1 MTADSTTGVTTRSRG
16 AMPPPNAGG
25 ETVPVNWRA
34 AVASYQKADTRRA
47 LTQVANTLLPLVGA
61 MYLMYLSLA
70 WSYWITLA
78 LAIPTA
84 GFLVRTFIIMHD
96 CGHGSF
102 LPSQRYNNLIGYITG
117 VLTFTPYSEWRHEHA
132 IHHATAGDLDRRGHG
147 DIETLTVDEYLALGT
162 WGRIKYRLYRNP
174 LVLLG
179 LGPFYMMF
187 VQRVPGRYRSS
198 GKPKTASVW
207 TTNLS
212 IVAVVMVLVLAIGIQ
227 SVLWVYLPAAYIS
240 ASAGVYLFFV
250 QHQYDQ
256 AYWERH
262 AKWDYATAAVKGSS
276 YFKLPKVLQ
285 WFTGNIGL
293 HHVHHLAP
301 RVPNYNLQRAHDEH
315 PLFKTAPVITM
326 AQSIKCLR
334 LALWDEQHKRLVPF
348 SAIRT
353 MQRA

>member
-1 MTADSTTGVTTRSRG
+1 MTADSTTGVTTRSRD
-16 AMPPPNAGG
+16 ARQPLNAGC
-25 ETVPVNWRA
+25 ENVPIDWRA
-34 AVASYQKADTRRA
+34 AVARYQKADTRRA
-47 LTQVANTLLPLVGA
+47 LTQVANTLLPLVGT

-147 DIETLTVDEYLALGT
+147 DIETLTVDEYLALGS

-179 LGPFYMMF
+179 FGPFYMMF

-212 IVAVVMVLVLAIGIQ
+212 IAAVVTVLVLAIGIQ

-262 AKWDYATAAVKGSS
+262 AKWDYATAAVQGSS

-301 RVPNYNLQRAHDEH
+301 RVPNYHLQRAHDEH
-315 PLFKTAPVITM
+315 PLFKTAPVITIV
-326 AQSIKCLR
+326 QSIKCLR
-334 LALWDEQHKRLVPF
+334 LALWDEQQKRLVPF

-353 MQRA
+353 TQRA